1 MTDPDHELTRSKSE
15 ISRLAPYK
23 SGRAGG
29 LGKMLVSMWESEIE
43 CTQWSPWCHV
53 GWLLSASVSA
63 SVCVW
68 IFLYVLF
75 VEWSLVSCGH
85 VWFLLVVCGVCVVD
99 VCVVDCY
106 VVVVSVETFVS
117 LGYSLV
123 FLYVVVL
130 ALLGSVMS
138 FVFGS
143 LLSWMP

>member
-1 MTDPDHELTRSKSE
+1 MSVLSDLLGVMLGGCYP
-15 ISRLAPYK
+15 RLY
-23 SGRAGG
+23 
-29 LGKMLVSMWESEIE
+29 
-43 CTQWSPWCHV
+43 
-53 GWLLSASVSA
+53 LLLFVFDF
-63 SVCVW
+63 
-68 IFLYVLF
+68 FLYVLF
-75 VEWSLVSCGH
+75 VEWLVSCGH
-85 VWFLLVVCGVCVVD
+85 VWFLLVVCGVCVVDVCVVD

-143 LLSWMP
+143 LLS